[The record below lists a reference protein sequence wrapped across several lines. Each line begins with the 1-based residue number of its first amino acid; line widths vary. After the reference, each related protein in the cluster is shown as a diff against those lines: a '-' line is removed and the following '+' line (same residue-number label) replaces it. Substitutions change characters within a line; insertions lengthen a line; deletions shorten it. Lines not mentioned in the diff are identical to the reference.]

1 MSDAPPIPDETLLV
15 TLRRM
20 NAETEKFIA
29 EQRKLSAEQQ
39 KLSAEQQKLYTE
51 GLKLERDRLLAPI
64 IAVGGLFVGGMGL
77 VVAILVALLRH

>member
-1 MSDAPPIPDETLLV
+1 
-15 TLRRM
+15 
-20 NAETEKFIA
+20 
-29 EQRKLSAEQQ
+29 
-39 KLSAEQQKLYTE
+39 LSAEQQKLYTE